1 VRATWRSGPLAV
13 RSFRLLCGGQ
23 FASTIGDYCYA
34 VALPWL
40 VLSSQGGA
48 ILLGTVLACMAV
60 GGIVGTLAAARTGHL
75 RRPAIF
81 ASAAFLVEAA
91 AIALVPYLGGA
102 AGAAIALCVCGA
114 CNGLGNVVFLT
125 VLQKWVSP
133 GLLGRV
139 MGVLMLCAF
148 GSFPLSVAISGVLVH
163 RLGPTPFFLVAGAL
177 IAVAILGGLTQREFR
192 TFGAS
197 GDVAPQAAS
206 AAADPQ
212 AAEGSRK

>member
-1 VRATWRSGPLAV
+1 MVVVAANLASG
-13 RSFRLLCGGQ
+13 GM
-23 FASTIGDYCYA
+23 DD
-34 VALPWL
+34 VALPSL
-40 VLSSQGGA
+40 AHARFGA
-48 ILLGTVLACMAV
+48 AGYGALLACMAV

-81 ASAAFLVEAA
+81 ASVAFLVEAA

-102 AGAAIALCVCGA
+102 AGAAAALCVCGA
-114 CNGLGNVVFLT
+114 GNGLGNVVFLT

-139 MGVLMLCAF
+139 MGALMLCAF

-177 IAVAILGGLTQREFR
+177 IAMAIVGGLTQREFR
-192 TFGAS
+192 TFGS
-197 GDVAPQAAS
+197 GDGAEPGAAQAAN
-206 AAADPQ
+206 AAADPK

>member
-1 VRATWRSGPLAV
+1 M
-13 RSFRLLCGGQ
+13 
-23 FASTIGDYCYA
+23 GDA
-34 VALPWL
+34 ALPAL
-40 VLSSQGGA
+40 AHARFGA
-48 ILLGTVLACMAV
+48 AGYGALLACMAV
-60 GGIVGTLAAARTGHL
+60 GGIAGTLAAARTGHL

-91 AIALVPYLGGA
+91 A
-102 AGAAIALCVCGA
+102 LCVCGA

-125 VLQKWVSP
+125 VLRKWVSP

-148 GSFPLSVAISGVLVH
+148 GSFPLSVAISGVLVS